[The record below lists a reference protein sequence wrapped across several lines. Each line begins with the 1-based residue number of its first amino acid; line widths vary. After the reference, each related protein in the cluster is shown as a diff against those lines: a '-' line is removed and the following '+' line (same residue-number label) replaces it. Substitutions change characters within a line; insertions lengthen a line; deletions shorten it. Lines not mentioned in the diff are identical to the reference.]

1 MRNWLKDLRLAK
13 ELTQENVANM
23 AGVDVT
29 TINKIELGERRP
41 SPDTAKA
48 IAQVLGFNWIKFY
61 EENQKLHRGDSNKK
75 HSSEKQYSEI
85 TAGEGNYPG

>member
-13 ELTQENVANM
+13 ELTQESVANM

-48 IAQVLGFNWIKFY
+48 IAQVLGFNWTKFY